1 MECPHI
7 PEISYGDFSKRIHE
21 SMATRRIP
29 LGGGIELTF
38 RCNVRCAHCYIDHT
52 DLQKELTYD
61 EICGILDQLADEGCL
76 WLLIT
81 GGEPMVRKDF
91 VDIYTYAKKK
101 GMLITLFT
109 NGTLI
114 DKDMADFLKDW
125 RPFSIEITLYGATE
139 ETYEKVT
146 GTKGSFKKCMDGINN
161 LLERNISLKLKTMI
175 MTLNKHELYDMKKYA
190 EGLGLEF
197 RYDPVLNP
205 MLNGF
210 NKPAEVAITPEEVVE
225 LDVNDP
231 KRMDSWQE
239 FCEKFWGPPSNSD
252 YLYNCGA
259 GLSSFHI
266 DPYGKMSICILSRE
280 PGYDL
285 RKGSFKE
292 GWYELFPQI
301 RAQKRQKNYPCSTC
315 EKISLCGQC
324 PGWAA
329 LEHGDPEE
337 PVEYLCRIAHLRA
350 EAFGLNGPTKKEVA
364 KK

>member
-7 PEISYGDFSKRIHE
+7 LEISYGDFSERLHRK
-21 SMATRRIP
+21 MAEKRIP

-38 RCNVRCAHCYIDHT
+38 RCNVRCAHCYIDHN
-52 DLQKELTYD
+52 DLQKELTYE
-61 EICGILDQLADEGCL
+61 EICAILDQAVEEGCL

-81 GGEPMVRKDF
+81 GGEPLVRKDF

-114 DKDMADFLKDW
+114 DESLADYLQDW
-125 RPFSIEITLYGATE
+125 RPFSVEITLYGITQ

-146 GTKGSFKKCMDGINN
+146 GVRGSFKRCMEGIHN
-161 LLERNISLKLKTMI
+161 LLERNISLKLKTMV

-190 EGLGLEF
+190 EDLELDF

-205 MLNGF
+205 MLNGS

-225 LDVNDP
+225 LDVNDQ
-231 KRMDSWQE
+231 KRLESWQR
-239 FCEKFWGPPSNSD
+239 FGEKFWGPPTNFE

-259 GLSSFHI
+259 GISSFHV
-266 DPYGKMSICILSRE
+266 DPYGKMSVCILSRE
-280 PGYDL
+280 PSYDL
-285 RKGSFKE
+285 RQGPFRE

-301 RAQKRQKNYPCSTC
+301 RAEKRKKNHPCAYC

-324 PGWAA
+324 PGWAR
-329 LEHGDPEE
+329 LEHGDPEK
-337 PVEYLCRIAHLRA
+337 PVDYLCRVANLRA
-350 EAFGLNGPTKKEVA
+350 KAFGLNEPRKKEVI
-364 KK
+364 